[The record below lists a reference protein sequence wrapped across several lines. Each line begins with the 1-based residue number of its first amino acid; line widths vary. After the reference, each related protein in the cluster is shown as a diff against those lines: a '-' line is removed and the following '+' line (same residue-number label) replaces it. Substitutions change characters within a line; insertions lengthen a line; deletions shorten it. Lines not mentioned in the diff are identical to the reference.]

1 MEEAFISADEKN
13 EGFIPIKQAKQVF
26 DNLGLDGNSQA
37 VEALLLFHYT
47 QNSNA
52 SFDRINYRV
61 SSYYYYR

>member
-1 MEEAFISADEKN
+1 LAEKEGDMEEAFISADEKN

-47 QNSNA
+47 
-52 SFDRINYRV
+52 
-61 SSYYYYR
+61 